1 VSQSLADIA
10 LAHIEAGKARIPV
23 FDPGAARAHQMLAD
37 GSFEIE
43 ELEALI
49 AGEPALA
56 SALLRAANST
66 FYGGLD
72 KVVEIREAIL
82 RLGAR
87 RSAQLVVVLGQRQ
100 AHRMTD
106 RRLQPLAAR
115 LWSHSLACALGADW
129 LVRRLRRSE
138 LESAAMLAGL
148 LHDTGKLFLLCVL
161 DDLLASRALR
171 FEPSETL
178 VRQILA
184 ALHAPLGGRLLEA
197 WSIPD
202 PYRAIALHHHDV
214 EVDEGDALLLAVRL
228 VDGVANKLGVG
239 LEPRP
244 DHDAAGTFEAQA
256 LRVPEVTTAELE
268 IQIEDA
274 LAIGG

>member
-1 VSQSLADIA
+1 MSQSLADVA
-10 LAHIEAGKARIPV
+10 LAHIESGKARIPI
-23 FDPGAARAHQMLAD
+23 FDRGAARAQQMLAD

-49 AGEPALA
+49 ASEPALA
-56 SALLRAANST
+56 SALLRAANSSL
-66 FYGGLD
+66 YGGLD

-87 RSAQLVVVLGQRQ
+87 RSAQLVVVMGQKQ
-100 AHRMTD
+100 AHRMAD
-106 RRLQPLAAR
+106 ARLQAMAER
-115 LWSHSLACALGADW
+115 LWSHSLACALGTDW
-129 LVRRLRRSE
+129 LVRRLRRPE

-161 DDLLASRALR
+161 DDLLASGTLRSEPDEALV
-171 FEPSETL
+171 L
-178 VRQILA
+178 QVLA
-184 ALHAPLGGRLLEA
+184 GLHAGLGARLLEA

-202 PYRAIALHHHDV
+202 PYRAIALHHHDE
-214 EVDEGDALLLAVRL
+214 EVDAGDALLLAVRL

-239 LEPRP
+239 LVPCP
-244 DHDAAGTFEAQA
+244 DHDAAGSFEAQA
-256 LRVPEVTTAELE
+256 LDVPEVAIAELE

-274 LAIGG
+274 LSVGG